1 MKLTYNREQL
11 EAYVVNFASIM
22 VPFLMSMI
30 VIFDPFENFVPI
42 VALVVCMKIVKD
54 EYQLFYKR
62 DYRKTFHVFY
72 FIPSVAAAIRVAYE
86 ISSHGFSNIL
96 PPAFS
101 KTCEQMSFA

>member
-1 MKLTYNREQL
+1 
-11 EAYVVNFASIM
+11 
-22 VPFLMSMI
+22 MSMN
-30 VIFDPFENFVPI
+30 VIFDPFEDFFPMVN
-42 VALVVCMKIVKD
+42 LVICLVLVNAG
-54 EYQLFYKR
+54 YQRFYKR
-62 DYRKTFHVFY
+62 DYQKTFNVFF